1 MIKVTDN
8 FLTEEEF
15 KNINLIYDPK
25 FIPWSFQSVVHDTE
39 FIGDIIDNWQ
49 LSYMILPD
57 CIFYNCLM
65 PLFDKMDMDVHFRVK
80 LNLNPKA
87 PAIRE
92 HGYHIDIPVPSKTA
106 IFYLNTN
113 NGYTKFETGEK
124 VESVAN
130 RLVTFP
136 SNLKHTG
143 TTCTDVKGRLVLN
156 VNYAPKNQ
164 AELAENNM
172 APFQIV
178 DSIPDDAK
186 VGLRDLPPKQ
196 ENLTTTK

>member
-1 MIKVTDN
+1 MIEVTDN

-49 LSYMILPD
+49 LSYMIIPD

-80 LNLNPKA
+80 MNLNPRMSVIK
-87 PAIRE
+87 E

-106 IFYLNTN
+106 IFYINTN

-130 RLVTFP
+130 RIVTFP
-136 SNLKHTG
+136 SNVKHTG
-143 TTCTDVKGRLVLN
+143 TTCTDTKGRMVLN
-156 VNYAPKNQ
+156 INYAPKNQ
-164 AELAENNM
+164 AELAENDM
-172 APFQIV
+172 SPLQIV
-178 DSIPDDAK
+178 ENIPN
-186 VGLRDLPPKQ
+186 GTQ
-196 ENLTTTK
+196 ERI

>member
-1 MIKVTDN
+1 MITVTDN

-15 KNINLIYDPK
+15 KNIINIYHPK
-25 FIPWSFQSVVHDTE
+25 FIPWSFQDVVHDTE
-39 FIGDIIDNWQ
+39 FIGDPIDNWQ
-49 LSYMILPD
+49 LSYMVLPD

-80 LNLNPKA
+80 LNLNPRTSA
-87 PAIRE
+87 VTE

-113 NGYTKFETGEK
+113 DGYTKFETGEK

-130 RLVTFP
+130 RLVVFP
-136 SNLKHTG
+136 SNIKHTG
-143 TTCTDVKGRLVLN
+143 TTCTNNKARLVLN
-156 VNYAPKNQ
+156 INYAPKNS
-164 AELAENNM
+164 AELTENDM

-178 DSIPDDAK
+178 EYIPDSAK
-186 VGLRDLPPKQ
+186 VCLSDLPQKQ
-196 ENLTTTK
+196 ENLATTK